1 MSYWIHAKAELNFH
15 SLGQR
20 FTAIE
25 MQTNEFSGLRE
36 EIEFRLH
43 RDAINRT
50 SQSCILPY
58 ASGFSRSSSPKE
70 KWIIYRLTSDKLSI

>member
-1 MSYWIHAKAELNFH
+1 MSYWIHAEAELNFH

-50 SQSCILPY
+50 SQS
-58 ASGFSRSSSPKE
+58 
-70 KWIIYRLTSDKLSI
+70 